1 MANNPQKKGSAN
13 GRVDHVRIEAPAAE
27 ERFEPDK
34 SGSGG
39 ARRYSRAY
47 KERILAAADRCGKGE
62 LGALLRREGLY
73 HSTLRDW
80 RKQRATGRWDGSVQ
94 ARKEAARAEAKELAR
109 LRRENARLTK
119 ELEQAEAII
128 AVQKKVARL
137 LETFDK

>member
-1 MANNPQKKGSAN
+1 MANKPKKQGSSN
-13 GRVDHVRIEAPAAE
+13 GQSDSVEVEAMPAE
-27 ERFEPDK
+27 SKFEADK

-47 KERILAAADRCGKGE
+47 KKRILAEVDRCAKGE

-73 HSTLRDW
+73 HSTVRDW
-80 RKQRATGRWDGSVQ
+80 RKQRAEGRWDGRAQ
-94 ARKEAARAEAKELAR
+94 ARKETARTEAKELAR
-109 LRRENARLTK
+109 LRRENARLKK

>member
-1 MANNPQKKGSAN
+1 MANKPKKQGSSN
-13 GRVDHVRIEAPAAE
+13 SQSDSVEVEAMPGE
-27 ERFEPDK
+27 TKFEADK

-47 KERILAAADRCGKGE
+47 KKRILAEVDRCAKGE

-73 HSTLRDW
+73 HSTVRDW
-80 RKQRATGRWDGSVQ
+80 RKQRAEGRWDGRAQ
-94 ARKEAARAEAKELAR
+94 ARKETARTEAKELAR
-109 LRRENARLTK
+109 LRRENARLKK

>member
-1 MANNPQKKGSAN
+1 MANNPKKQGSAN
-13 GRVDHVRIEAPAAE
+13 GRVDQVEIETPATE
-27 ERFEPDK
+27 EKFEADK

-47 KERILAAADRCGKGE
+47 KKRILAEADRCAKGE

-73 HSTLRDW
+73 HSTVRDW
-80 RKQRATGRWDGSVQ
+80 RKQRAEGRWDGRAQ
-94 ARKEAARAEAKELAR
+94 ARKETARAEGQELAR
-109 LRRENARLTK
+109 LRRENARLKK

>member
-1 MANNPQKKGSAN
+1 MANNPQKKDSPN
-13 GRVDHVRIEAPAAE
+13 GRVDPIGIEAPATE
-27 ERFEPDK
+27 ERYKPDK
-34 SGSGG
+34 SGAGG

-47 KERILAAADRCGKGE
+47 KERILDAADGCGKGE

-80 RKQRATGRWDGSVQ
+80 RKQRAAGRWDGSGQ

-109 LRRENARLTK
+109 LRRENARLRK